1 MYSDSDEKSFDFQ
14 IEFPPEI
21 GNNRG
26 YCYSDKDSFV
36 LDIPEKI
43 KGIDKENEY
52 EIEKEGLVG
61 PINPFIGK
69 VDDKN
74 IEKNDNDSTTKEN
87 TGPRLTRE
95 SSRIKEK
102 IFDIDKVNKKQGR
115 LSNQEK
121 KFIKGKHDKFS
132 EDNIIQKIKTTFQED
147 IFNYVNYEYEKFR
160 LENQNNNG
168 EKQINIVKL
177 LKRISPEGIK
187 KIKKNENLIWFT
199 SNLKTLFSTKLSSK
213 YTKFESNYNE
223 KRIKK
228 LYEKKEAKNVI
239 NILEKRV
246 KDMYEIYINNIKI
259 DGFATLEED
268 LIALG
273 NQMEEKGEENI
284 ENYLKEYEKIAK
296 DLEETFK
303 SKISRK
309 SKTKKHKKKINL

>member
-1 MYSDSDEKSFDFQ
+1 MFSDSDEKSIDFQ
-14 IEFPPEI
+14 TQILPET
-21 GNNRG
+21 GNDLG
-26 YCYSDKDSFV
+26 YFYSNKDSFV
-36 LDIPEKI
+36 LDISEQI
-43 KGIDKENEY
+43 KEFDKENEN
-52 EIEKEGLVG
+52 EIQKIGLVG

-69 VDDKN
+69 LDDEN
-74 IEKNDNDSTTKEN
+74 IEKNDSTTKES
-87 TGPRLTRE
+87 TDPRLTRE
-95 SSRIKEK
+95 SPRIKEK

-115 LSNQEK
+115 LSKQEK

-268 LIALG
+268 LIALR

-309 SKTKKHKKKINL
+309 SKTKKYKKKN